1 MHLLSPSTI
10 ILSITATLVAGGG
23 PSEAAILSITK
34 RHSATLASTESSA
47 DVESI
52 DVRDLPAMLSRTGQN
67 RRLGSPRVEDC
78 LSLNSAVDTMS
89 HIRIQAVLTEFCG
102 LTPSEVCEYAEIAG
116 DALNLNII
124 CEPNFSVTLEK
135 PEVEAAHGITRA
147 TLDGIND
154 TYASLQTG
162 LTEMEVAEAWQLVEE
177 SGKRSSDDEIIVA
190 VFDSGVDDQHEDL
203 RDSMWAGPGGS
214 HGYNFVGDSTDVS
227 DRLGHGTHCAGTIA
241 AHRNNG
247 KGITGIAE
255 AKLMSLN
262 ICDDSGACNVL
273 LVFRAFEHA
282 LEHGA
287 RISSHSYLA
296 DTGAA
301 LLEEAYKNAG
311 ATGHVMIFAA
321 GNDNQEIGTS
331 NYPCTLS
338 RLIPTSVCVT
348 HVNLDEPDK
357 YMLAKKANYG
367 PYVDMAAPGI
377 GVLSTLPN
385 SEYGYMSGSS
395 MAAPHVAGVAG
406 VLASM
411 NLTGEDIIRAL
422 RASVLPLSESN
433 TKFLKDGGGFLNA
446 RQAVINA
453 LTLLNGGQVT
463 TRRWG
468 SETTQVLPSGAPE
481 SESSTSVSPT
491 RTVPSSC
498 HTITSVLWTSVL
510 LLLIFWA

>member
-1 MHLLSPSTI
+1 MSADIVVVLAIFLTALGALHLLHKAAVMTFRTALDRLEKRLAKVHQEAKACSATAEGRQEKVVAQINERIEAVSSH
-10 ILSITATLVAGGG
+10 LATL
-23 PSEAAILSITK
+23 
-34 RHSATLASTESSA
+34 ESQQSVVLRA
-47 DVESI
+47 LTQVQQDHKSFQSDKAQIMI
-52 DVRDLPAMLSRTGQN
+52 D
-67 RRLGSPRVEDC
+67 
-78 LSLNSAVDTMS
+78 
-89 HIRIQAVLTEFCG
+89 
-102 LTPSEVCEYAEIAG
+102 
-116 DALNLNII
+116 
-124 CEPNFSVTLEK
+124 
-135 PEVEAAHGITRA
+135 
-147 TLDGIND
+147 
-154 TYASLQTG
+154 
-162 LTEMEVAEAWQLVEE
+162 LVEQRRTLQQYVTRM
-177 SGKRSSDDEIIVA
+177 KLIIVA

-203 RDSMWAGPGGS
+203 RDSMWTGPGGS

-273 LVFRAFEHA
+273 LVFRAFEYA

-446 RQAVINA
+446 RQAVMNA

-491 RTVPSSC
+491 RTVPSSG
-498 HTITSVLWTSVL
+498 HTITNVLWTSVV